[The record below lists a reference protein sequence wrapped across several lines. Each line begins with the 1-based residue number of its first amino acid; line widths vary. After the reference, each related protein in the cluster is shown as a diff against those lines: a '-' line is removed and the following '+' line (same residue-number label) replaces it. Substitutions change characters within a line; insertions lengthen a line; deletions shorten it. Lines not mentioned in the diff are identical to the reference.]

1 MKHCITVSKTVSRL
15 FHRCFSQPIYHTQ
28 ITIVIS
34 GEHGFAKPD
43 TRLFIQALREM
54 DTKPENTVMVGDKLK
69 TDIKG
74 AKETG
79 ICTIW
84 INREGK
90 IYEDQSVQPDF
101 EIDNLLQ
108 INNFIH

>member
-1 MKHCITVSKTVSRL
+1 
-15 FHRCFSQPIYHTQ
+15 
-28 ITIVIS
+28 
-34 GEHGFAKPD
+34 
-43 TRLFIQALREM
+43 
-54 DTKPENTVMVGDKLK
+54 MVGDKLK